1 VRAERSEAGQA
12 SGRGYP
18 SPRAGGSGRGA
29 GGAPGHDARG
39 GSGHGADPSRGRAP
53 QGRPPVPGD
62 PRRSAHPGEQR
73 RPAGPPAAS
82 ARDGRRT
89 GAPAG
94 RRIELAPGPRVHGA
108 VAVLGAL
115 VVTLLAAGLDSFLG
129 SGLGL
134 LTVVALT
141 LSSAAAGLVTRR
153 RDLLTVVV
161 APPLLYVFVAVVNV
175 ALAPAATLSLP
186 SLATL
191 LVRGFPAM
199 GIATGAAVVVALF
212 RLATRR

>member
-1 VRAERSEAGQA
+1 MRAERSEAGQA

-18 SPRAGGSGRGA
+18 SPRAGGSARGA

-73 RPAGPPAAS
+73 RPAGPQAAP
-82 ARDGRRT
+82 ARDARRT
-89 GAPAG
+89 SAPAG
-94 RRIELAPGPRVHGA
+94 RRVEPAPGPRVHGA

-153 RDLLTVVV
+153 RDLLTIVV